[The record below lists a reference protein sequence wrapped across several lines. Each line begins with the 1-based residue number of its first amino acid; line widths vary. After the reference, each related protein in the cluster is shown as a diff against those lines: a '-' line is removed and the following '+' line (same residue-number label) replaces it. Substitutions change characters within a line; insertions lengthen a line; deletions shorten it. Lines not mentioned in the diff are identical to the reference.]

1 MYNRLIAF
9 IKKIIFCININSDSI
24 PNHGTNTALICLM
37 DRIIKSMDSGD
48 IVLGIFLDFSKAFAF
63 EVF

>member
-1 MYNRLIAF
+1 M
-9 IKKIIFCININSDSI
+9 IFCININSDSI